1 MSDLI
6 EKIHWLGHASF
17 LIETDKTII
26 IDPFKTKTEK
36 KADILFISHEHYD
49 HCSPDDI
56 EKVIQPSTIIITV
69 PGNQSKIAPFADKVA
84 DVKIV
89 KPGDSLDID
98 SIHISVTPAYNT
110 NKEFHPK
117 SNDWVGFIL
126 TIDDTKLYYAADT
139 DLIEEMNTIECDIA
153 ILPVSGTYVMT
164 PEEAA
169 EATKILKPK
178 VAIPMHYGDIVG
190 TDEDA
195 KKFESLCDC
204 DVRILEK
211 E

>member
-139 DLIEEMNTIECDIA
+139 DLIEEMNTIECDIT